1 MQGNVGDNNQE
12 QSIMKKKNEQLIKVV
27 IEANIKERMNEKKVS
42 RKQYN
47 VNNVETVN

>member
-1 MQGNVGDNNQE
+1 MEGNVGDSNQE
-12 QSIMKKKNEQLIKVV
+12 QSIMKKKNEQLIKMV
-27 IEANIKERMNEKKVS
+27 IEANIKEGMNEKKAS